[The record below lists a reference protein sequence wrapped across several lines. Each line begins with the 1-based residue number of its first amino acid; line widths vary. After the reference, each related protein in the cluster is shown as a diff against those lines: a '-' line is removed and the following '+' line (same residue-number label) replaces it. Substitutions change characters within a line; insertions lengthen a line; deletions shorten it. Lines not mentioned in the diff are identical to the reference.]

1 MLVHDRFSGFG
12 AGCWIAATWITSS
25 AANEDSAPNEDRL
38 DSALKQ
44 GLPLANTSTCL
55 KDPGSK

>member
-12 AGCWIAATWITSS
+12 VGCWITATWITSS
-25 AANEDSAPNEDRL
+25 AANEDRL

-44 GLPLANTSTCL
+44 GLPLANKST
-55 KDPGSK
+55 